1 MKVPLPAV
9 GVMDMLVTTP
19 HAGVGFVITER
30 RRTARKCLVTSKA
43 ILPHNVKAG
52 VQYPATMVTTGD
64 HDDRVV
70 PAHSFKFAAELQENK
85 AANKNPNPYCK
96 LTVTRTKTAC
106 PTATHA
112 LRPSRRNQ
120 AVRLPCGA

>member
-1 MKVPLPAV
+1 M
-9 GVMDMLVTTP
+9 
-19 HAGVGFVITER
+19 ITER

-85 AANKNPNPYCK
+85 PEQKPKSVMQTDRNAQENRMANCNARPTPITTQ
-96 LTVTRTKTAC
+96 LPHVTLWSQLAC
-106 PTATHA
+106 HVP
-112 LRPSRRNQ
+112 PSCR
-120 AVRLPCGA
+120 